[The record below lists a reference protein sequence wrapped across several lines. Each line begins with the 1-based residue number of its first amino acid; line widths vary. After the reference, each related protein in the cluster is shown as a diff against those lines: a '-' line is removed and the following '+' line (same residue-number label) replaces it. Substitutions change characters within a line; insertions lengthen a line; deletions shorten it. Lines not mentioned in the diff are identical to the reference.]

1 MAIVTT
7 HSVFLLP
14 LILEVLENVCIVIIC
29 LPVCD
34 AINSE
39 VITLDFLSSHFPK
52 LQESQDK
59 I

>member
-1 MAIVTT
+1 MAIVTA

-52 LQESQDK
+52 
-59 I
+59 

>member
-1 MAIVTT
+1 MAIVTA

-34 AINSE
+34 VINSE

-52 LQESQDK
+52 
-59 I
+59 